1 MRALTFEADGV
12 EPRSAETVADL
23 RAARDASASTWV
35 RATGAT
41 PADLDVVAEAFGLHA
56 LTLEDVRHA
65 VRPKTEQFDDYTF
78 TLLKDAELRRGD
90 QAFDEEV
97 DDEAVGLFL
106 GDGWLVTIATAEIP
120 AVDTVWDAVTGEER
134 RLLTRGPDFTAYR
147 VIDAIVDEYFD
158 ILDGIE
164 TQIEA
169 IEDAVLVS
177 TDMET
182 LEGINSVRRDL
193 LAFRKIAWP
202 AREAINTLARGD
214 QDPIQPETEKYF
226 RDVSDQVVQVV
237 DLIETYRDLTAGTRD
252 IYLNTLSQSTNEVMK
267 VLTIVATIF
276 IPLTFVAGIYGMNF
290 DGGRFNMPELGWT
303 FGYPAALLGMAAVG
317 GIMLWYFRHRGW
329 L

>member
-1 MRALTFEADGV
+1 MQALTFGTDGV
-12 EPRSAETVADL
+12 ELQSVETVADL

-35 RATGAT
+35 RATAAT
-41 PADLDVVAEAFGLHA
+41 PAELEQVAEAFGLHA
-56 LTLEDVRHA
+56 LTIEDVRHD
-65 VRPKTEQFDDYTF
+65 VRPKTESFDDYTF

-90 QAFDEEV
+90 QAFQEEV
-97 DDEAVGLFL
+97 DDEAVGIFL

-120 AVDTVWDAVTGEER
+120 AVDTVWDAMTGADR
-134 RLLTRGPDFTAYR
+134 RLLARGPDFTAYR
-147 VIDAIVDEYFD
+147 VIDAIVDEYFE

-177 TDMET
+177 TDIET
-182 LEGINSVRRDL
+182 LEGINNVRRDL

-202 AREAINTLARGD
+202 AREAINALARGD
-214 QDPIQPETEKYF
+214 HAPIQSETEKYF
-226 RDVSDQVVQVV
+226 RDISDQVVQVV

-252 IYLNTLSQSTNEVMK
+252 IYLNSLSQSTNEVMK

-290 DGGRFNMPELGWT
+290 DGGPFNMPELGWT
-303 FGYPAALLGMAAVG
+303 FGYPGAMAGMAGVAAV
-317 GIMLWYFRHRGW
+317 MLWYFRHRDW